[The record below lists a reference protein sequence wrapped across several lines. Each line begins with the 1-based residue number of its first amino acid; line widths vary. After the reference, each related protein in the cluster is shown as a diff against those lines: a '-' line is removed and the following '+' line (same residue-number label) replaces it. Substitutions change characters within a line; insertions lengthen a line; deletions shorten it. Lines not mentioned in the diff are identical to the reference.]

1 VKYIAPITPADS
13 AQSEAFG
20 AGNVAVGTATLPS
33 PPAPD
38 SSSPATARKR
48 FADLP
53 KPFGTYGLL
62 ALLLVAIYFRI
73 AYKLGVD
80 WVNIPDYSHGPLVP
94 FFAAF
99 VMWKNRKSIANTP
112 VKQTWAGIPMILLG
126 ISVVILGV
134 YGADLFLSRVSFIIL
149 MAGLIW
155 TLLGRDMLRELLFPL
170 LLLLLAI
177 PFPAIVFNQITF
189 PLQILASQLASS
201 ILPMLGVPVLLEGN
215 VIELPV
221 MKLEVAEA
229 CSGIRSLMS
238 LFSLAVF
245 YGYFLE
251 RSTKRRVILA
261 LASVPIAIAA
271 NAARIVGTGLC
282 VQYWDPVKALGFFHE
297 FSGWVI
303 FVISLICLY
312 VIHRLMLLVAPP
324 RNPLS
329 GSAKEVKTT

>member
-1 VKYIAPITPADS
+1 MPSLRLSTQVTSLLVPRLLPPGLPPESSTPR
-13 AQSEAFG
+13 
-20 AGNVAVGTATLPS
+20 NLC
-33 PPAPD
+33 PA
-38 SSSPATARKR
+38 RL

-73 AYKLGVD
+73 AYKLAVD
-80 WVNIPDYSHGPLVP
+80 WVNISDYSHGPLVP

-99 VMWKNRKSIANTP
+99 VIWNNRKSIANTP
-112 VKQTWAGIPMILLG
+112 VKQTWAGIPMILRG

-221 MKLEVAEA
+221 TRTGSQPKP
-229 CSGIRSLMS
+229 CSGIRFPDEPS
-238 LFSLAVF
+238 FSLAVF
-245 YGYFLE
+245 YGYF
-251 RSTKRRVILA
+251 RRA
-261 LASVPIAIAA
+261 QHRTR
-271 NAARIVGTGLC
+271 RIVRLPWPAFPSPSPPTPSVSSAPVFASNIGT
-282 VQYWDPVKALGFFHE
+282 P
-297 FSGWVI
+297 S
-303 FVISLICLY
+303 
-312 VIHRLMLLVAPP
+312 RP
-324 RNPLS
+324 
-329 GSAKEVKTT
+329 SASSMSSRAG